1 MSFRNHVFEEP
12 MLEFGDGGQ
21 HLDPRQGLRDFGPL
35 QPRAGDVVRVG
46 VIGTVDTVSG
56 FAEFIEETGR
66 GIDSEN
72 TGLINLNPDFPG
84 LGNQNPFRCHF
95 KVPEEARLTLSRR
108 QVKEITRV
116 VRHDSA
122 VRLAVE
128 LARISHQLSAADADP
143 CAVTGRTPS
152 SRFDVVSTT
161 PSASFSPCGQPQR
174 RLDALATKVGE
185 ISALVTEQLTALIE
199 SNAKPDVVV
208 LALPIHLIE
217 KLVNAK
223 SEEPDEDS
231 EDDGDTGDDTLNFRD
246 LLKARS
252 LHLDVPTQI
261 VWPDT
266 WDDAARIPRK
276 VKRASNRQTQ
286 AAATRAWNL
295 LNALFYKADK
305 VPWRLL
311 PNEAE
316 YRTNFLGIGFYRD
329 LDGQQLWTST
339 AQMFDERGRGLIL
352 RGARAQTETRGRHPY
367 LTAGDA
373 EALVA
378 QSIAAYKSHHKHV
391 PARLVVLKTSRFRP
405 EEAEGI
411 DAALDRSGIELCD
424 LLWVQ
429 ESSPIAIF
437 RDGNYPVLR
446 GTFVDLNGKGLL
458 YTRGSVPYYGT
469 YPGLRV
475 PRPLLLVPHEN
486 SDSALHRL
494 AEEVLALTKVN
505 WNSTQFDQKLPAPIK
520 ASREVGRVLK
530 HIPFGAA
537 VSPDFRKYT

>member
-1 MSFRNHVFEEP
+1 MIFKTRVFDEP
-12 MLEFGDGGQ
+12 LLEFGDGGQ
-21 HLDPRQGLRDFGPL
+21 HPDPRQGLREYGPL

-46 VIGTVDTVSG
+46 VIGTEETVTG
-56 FAEFIEETGR
+56 FAEFIAETAN
-66 GIDSEN
+66 GIDSDNEK
-72 TGLINLNPDFPG
+72 LINLNPDFPG
-84 LGNQNPFRCHF
+84 LANQNPFRCRF
-95 KVPEEARLTLSRR
+95 DVPDDARLTLSRR
-108 QVKEITRV
+108 QVNEIRSIGRHDHA
-116 VRHDSA
+116 VRHA
-122 VRLAVE
+122 V
-128 LARISHQLSAADADP
+128 D
-143 CAVTGRTPS
+143 
-152 SRFDVVSTT
+152 
-161 PSASFSPCGQPQR
+161 
-174 RLDALATKVGE
+174 
-185 ISALVTEQLTALIE
+185 LVAEQITALIE
-199 SNAKPDVVV
+199 SSAKPDVIV
-208 LALPIHLIE
+208 LALPVPLIE

-223 SEEPDEDS
+223 SEDSEEASDED
-231 EDDGDTGDDTLNFRD
+231 DDGRDTLNFRD
-246 LLKARS
+246 LLKAKA

-276 VKRASNRQTQ
+276 VKRSSNRQTQ

-295 LNALFYKADK
+295 LNALFYKAGK

-311 PNEAE
+311 PHEAE
-316 YRTNFLGIGFYRD
+316 YRTSFLGIGFYRD

-373 EALVA
+373 EELVA
-378 QSIAAYKSHHKHV
+378 QSIAAYKAHHKHV

-411 DAALDRSGIELCD
+411 DAALDRFGIELCD

-429 ESSPIAIF
+429 ESSPIAVF

-446 GTFVDLNGKGLL
+446 GTFVDLCGKGLL

-486 SDSALHRL
+486 SDSALPRL

-505 WNSTQFDQKLPAPIK
+505 WNTTQFDQKLPAPIK
-520 ASREVGRVLK
+520 ASREVGRILK
-530 HIPFGAA
+530 HIEYGAA
-537 VSPDFRKYT
+537 TSPDFRKYT